1 MRKSLLCLSFFLFAI
16 ILIGGCGGEVDKF
29 SGFLQDEQKMTTLIT
44 EIADKTEG
52 GKLFQAV
59 HLTPE
64 GSIRFQRQNPKDL
77 ATVEAFY
84 FSPQRGSW
92 IGPEKIKVRIIDDPK
107 REITT
112 QDITDNSWNMDEVDW
127 QQIPKIAQKAESR
140 AKEENVEDVKID
152 FIVVDNEEIS
162 IKLVGKTKYATYT
175 SDNKG
180 ALKKFVIR

>member
-1 MRKSLLCLSFFLFAI
+1 MKKSLLFLSLFLFV
-16 ILIGGCGGEVDKF
+16 ILISGCSGDGEKF
-29 SGFLQDEQKMTTLIT
+29 NGFLRDDAKMELLKE
-44 EIADKTEG
+44 EIAQKTGG

-77 ATVEAFY
+77 ALVEAFY

-92 IGPEKIKVRIIDDPK
+92 RGPEKIKVQIIDNPSQVVTA
-107 REITT
+107 E
-112 QDITDNSWNMDEVDW
+112 DITKNSWSMDEVDW
-127 QQIPKIAQKAESR
+127 DQIPKVAQKAETR
-140 AKEENVEDVKID
+140 AQEENVEGVRID

-175 SDNKG
+175 ADNKG
-180 ALKKFVIR
+180 LLKNFVIR